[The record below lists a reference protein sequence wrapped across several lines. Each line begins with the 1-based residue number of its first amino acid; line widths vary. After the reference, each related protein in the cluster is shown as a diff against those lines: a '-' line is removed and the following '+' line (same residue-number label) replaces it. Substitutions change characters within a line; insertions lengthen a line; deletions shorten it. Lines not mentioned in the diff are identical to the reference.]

1 MRELCA
7 TDRLL
12 SELTEGVL
20 ELLDRPLGEEDQKGH
35 VEVGWEQEDL
45 PGMSQKAEE
54 EEASAEM
61 YLVLGRGELAFPET
75 LCMCQ
80 MLS

>member
-1 MRELCA
+1 
-7 TDRLL
+7 
-12 SELTEGVL
+12 
-20 ELLDRPLGEEDQKGH
+20 
-35 VEVGWEQEDL
+35 
-45 PGMSQKAEE
+45 MSQKAEE

-61 YLVLGRGELAFPET
+61 YLVIGRGELAFLET